1 MRALALSAL
10 TLLPALSINSY
21 FQPMDCSGDSTDER
35 FFCAGADM
43 DSVNISGNWQ
53 EEVPGDSPEP
63 DYGGSFDGGDSNY
76 GDPDYGDATTPSDT
90 ADSAD
95 ASSGNPLGSN
105 LSVGLATGTASDT
118 PAFPTTVT
126 VTDLT
131 RAQPNSARIHMEPDG
146 WALLN
151 SPTNFWVETGAPRV
165 QTTLFNTPV
174 TVEFIPSRVHWD
186 YGDGTTT
193 TTETLG
199 ASWSNLNQQPHTA
212 TQTSHTYTTGG
223 TYTVHATIHYRAIVH
238 VNGTSINVSG
248 TIQQTATT
256 APIATYRFST
266 VLTPNP

>member
-1 MRALALSAL
+1 MQTNCTITADGRSVCADTDQS
-10 TLLPALSINSY
+10 SV
-21 FQPMDCSGDSTDER
+21 DVSGS
-35 FFCAGADM
+35 
-43 DSVNISGNWQ
+43 WQ
-53 EEVPGDSPEP
+53 EEVPADSPEP
-63 DYGGSFDGGDSNY
+63 DYGGSFGGDSGY
-76 GDPDYGDATTPSDT
+76 GDPDYGGDSSTPTDA

-95 ASSGNPLGSN
+95 ASSSNPLGSN

-118 PAFPTTVT
+118 PSFPTTVT

-151 SPTNFWVETGAPRV
+151 SPTNFWIETGASGV

-174 TVEFIPSRVHWD
+174 TVEFIPTQVHWD

-223 TYTVHATIHYRAIVH
+223 TYTIHATIHYRAVVH

>member
-1 MRALALSAL
+1 
-10 TLLPALSINSY
+10 
-21 FQPMDCSGDSTDER
+21 MDCSGGLASDE
-35 FFCAGADM
+35 FLCAGADV
-43 DSVNISGNWQ
+43 DSVEVSGVWQ
-53 EEVPGDSPEP
+53 EEVPTDSPEP
-63 DYGGSFDGGDSNY
+63 DYGGSFGGH
-76 GDPDYGDATTPSDT
+76 PDYADSGYDDSSSPSDT
-90 ADSAD
+90 ADSTD

-151 SPTNFWVETGAPRV
+151 SPTNFWIETGASGV

-174 TVEFIPSRVHWD
+174 TVEFIPTQVHWD

-223 TYTVHATIHYRAIVH
+223 TYTIHATIHYRAVVH

>member
-43 DSVNISGNWQ
+43 DSVDVSGVWQ
-53 EEVPGDSPEP
+53 EEVSADSPEP
-63 DYGGSFDGGDSNY
+63 DYGGSFDGGDSGY
-76 GDPDYGDATTPSDT
+76 GDSSTPTDA
-90 ADSAD
+90 ADSTD

-151 SPTNFWVETGAPRV
+151 SPTNFWIETGAPRV
-165 QTTLFNTPV
+165 QTTLFSTPV
-174 TVEFIPSRVHWD
+174 TVEFIPTRVHWD

-212 TQTSHTYTTGG
+212 TQTSHAYTTGG
-223 TYTVHATIHYRAIVH
+223 TYTIHATIHYRAVVH

-256 APIATYRFST
+256 APIAIYRFST

>member
-21 FQPMDCSGDSTDER
+21 FQPMDCSGHSTDER

-43 DSVNISGNWQ
+43 DSVDVSGVWQ
-53 EEVPGDSPEP
+53 DEVPTDSPEP
-63 DYGGSFDGGDSNY
+63 DYGGSFDGGDSGY
-76 GDPDYGDATTPSDT
+76 EDSGYGDATTPSDT
-90 ADSAD
+90 ADSTD
-95 ASSGNPLGSN
+95 ASSSNPLGSN
-105 LSVGLATGTASDT
+105 LSVGLATGTASGT
-118 PAFPTTVT
+118 PSFPTTVT

-151 SPTNFWVETGAPRV
+151 SPTNFWIETGAPRV
-165 QTTLFNTPV
+165 QTTLFSTPV
-174 TVEFIPSRVHWD
+174 TVEFIPTRVHWD

-212 TQTSHTYTTGG
+212 TQTSHVYTTGG
-223 TYTVHATIHYRAIVH
+223 TYTIHATIHYRAVVH
-238 VNGTSINVSG
+238 VDGTSINVSG

>member
-43 DSVNISGNWQ
+43 DSVDVSGVWQ
-53 EEVPGDSPEP
+53 DEVPADSPEP
-63 DYGGSFDGGDSNY
+63 DYGGSFGGGSSGYDDSPA
-76 GDPDYGDATTPSDT
+76 PD
-90 ADSAD
+90 DSTD

-151 SPTNFWVETGAPRV
+151 SPTNFWIETGAPRV

-174 TVEFIPSRVHWD
+174 TVEFIPTRVHWD

-212 TQTSHTYTTGG
+212 TQTSHAYTTGG
-223 TYTVHATIHYRAIVH
+223 TYTIHATIHYRAVVH

-256 APIATYRFST
+256 APIAIYRFST

>member
-1 MRALALSAL
+1 MRAITLLL
-10 TLLPALSINSY
+10 TLLLPATMTG
-21 FQPMDCSGDSTDER
+21 PWHVRKDCIASSDGPSVCTDTNPD
-35 FFCAGADM
+35 F
-43 DSVNISGNWQ
+43 VNVWGSWEDEI
-53 EEVPGDSPEP
+53 PADSPEP
-63 DYGGSFDGGDSNY
+63 DYGGSFDSGDSNY
-76 GDPDYGDATTPSDT
+76 GGPDYGDATTPTDT

-105 LSVGLATGTASDT
+105 LSVGLATGTASGT
-118 PAFPTTVT
+118 PSFPTTVT

-151 SPTNFWVETGAPRV
+151 SPTNFWIETGAPSV
-165 QTTLFNTPV
+165 QTTLFSTPV
-174 TVEFIPSRVHWD
+174 TVEFIPTRVHWD

-223 TYTVHATIHYRAIVH
+223 TYTVHATIHYRAVVH

>member
-1 MRALALSAL
+1 
-10 TLLPALSINSY
+10 
-21 FQPMDCSGDSTDER
+21 MDCSGGLASDE
-35 FFCAGADM
+35 FLCAGADV
-43 DSVNISGNWQ
+43 DSVEVSGSWQ
-53 EEVPGDSPEP
+53 EEVPTDSPEP
-63 DYGGSFDGGDSNY
+63 DYGGSFDGGDSGYDDSGY
-76 GDPDYGDATTPSDT
+76 GDSSTPTDATDT

-105 LSVGLATGTASDT
+105 LSVGLATGTASGT
-118 PAFPTTVT
+118 PSFPTTVT

-151 SPTNFWVETGAPRV
+151 SPTNFWIETGAPSV

-174 TVEFIPSRVHWD
+174 VVEFIPTRVHWD
-186 YGDGTTT
+186 YGDGTTM

-199 ASWSNLNQQPHTA
+199 ASWSSLNQQPHTA

-223 TYTVHATIHYRAIVH
+223 TYTVHATIHYRAVVH

>member
-1 MRALALSAL
+1 MRVLTLAVLAL
-10 TLLPALSINSY
+10 LPILPINS
-21 FQPMDCSGDSTDER
+21 FSLPMSCSGNGRDGEFICTD
-35 FFCAGADM
+35 ANP
-43 DSVNISGNWQ
+43 DSVDVSGVWQ
-53 EEVPGDSPEP
+53 NEVPADSPEP
-63 DYGGSFDGGDSNY
+63 DYGGSFDGGDSGYEDSGY
-76 GDPDYGDATTPSDT
+76 GDSSTPTDA

-151 SPTNFWVETGAPRV
+151 SPTNFWIETGAPRV

-174 TVEFIPSRVHWD
+174 TVEFIPTRVHWD

-223 TYTVHATIHYRAIVH
+223 TYTVHATIHYRAVVH